1 MALELDDSEGD
12 FTGRRSR
19 EYQNRAGKTWL
30 HKKWIAAL
38 VLAGKKIREIA
49 QELHLSIS
57 LVKRR
62 RAEMKKAGGFKFWDA
77 VPI

>member
-1 MALELDDSEGD
+1 M
-12 FTGRRSR
+12 
-19 EYQNRAGKTWL
+19 
-30 HKKWIAAL
+30 
-38 VLAGKKIREIA
+38 LAGKKIREIA

-62 RAEMKKAGGFKFWDA
+62 RMEMKKAEGFAFWSA